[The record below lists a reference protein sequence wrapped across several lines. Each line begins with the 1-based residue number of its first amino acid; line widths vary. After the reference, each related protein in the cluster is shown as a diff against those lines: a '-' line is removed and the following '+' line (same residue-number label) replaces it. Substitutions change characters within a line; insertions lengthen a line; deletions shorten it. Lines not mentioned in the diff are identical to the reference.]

1 MTSSP
6 ILFHATARCMAAE
19 LRVCRI
25 SKPLQAMV
33 PSPDFAGEFV
43 LASGR
48 DRMPLTY
55 TLQAI
60 KQTG

>member
-1 MTSSP
+1 
-6 ILFHATARCMAAE
+6 MAAE